1 MSVSNGEFEVFLR
14 FFSTPTLTSHVT
26 LGQGAELE
34 VSLMIT
40 PMRPNPKTWTLQ
52 VQKIVWFHVSSCC
65 NQLLSDFLCGL
76 PTAFMFLKPL
86 CKHIVTISPPQPPA
100 TGLTKKRIFQS
111 THRDQH
117 MIQGPRQMEPQRY
130 RCQGEDKS

>member
-1 MSVSNGEFEVFLR
+1 MSVKNPEANKKCLSHMVSLR

-52 VQKIVWFHVSSCC
+52 VQKIVCFPS
-65 NQLLSDFLCGL
+65 LF
-76 PTAFMFLKPL
+76 
-86 CKHIVTISPPQPPA
+86 
-100 TGLTKKRIFQS
+100 
-111 THRDQH
+111 
-117 MIQGPRQMEPQRY
+117 GP
-130 RCQGEDKS
+130 SF